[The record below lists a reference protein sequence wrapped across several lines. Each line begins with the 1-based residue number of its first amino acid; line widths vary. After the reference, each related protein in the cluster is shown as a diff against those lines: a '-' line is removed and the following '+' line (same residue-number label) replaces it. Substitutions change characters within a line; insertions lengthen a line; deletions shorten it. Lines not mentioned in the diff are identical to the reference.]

1 MIFVPGR
8 RSLVSAMTREPREEC
23 FGCCRTYLRTVETE
37 SEVEKTGGDERI
49 AEGAARYGYIKFL
62 DLE

>member
-1 MIFVPGR
+1 
-8 RSLVSAMTREPREEC
+8 
-23 FGCCRTYLRTVETE
+23 VETE